1 MPLKLWPLIC
11 LIMLSCQTLMASD
24 AIKPALNLQ
33 TSKTTPKVERIG
45 LVLGGGGARGA
56 AHVGVLKVL
65 EREQVKIDF
74 IAGNSM
80 GAIVGGLYAAG
91 YKAKDVERILST
103 TNWEDIL
110 NDSPSRAIQPME
122 RKIDSFGLLDGVQ
135 LGIDANGLRLPR
147 GLIQGQKLL
156 MTFRRHLAP
165 VADIDDF
172 DKLAIPFRCVASNL
186 ANGQAVVFRKG
197 DLPFAIRASMSV
209 PAVFQPAK
217 DDQGRMLVDGMI
229 AANVPIEI
237 AREMGATRLIVVDVG
252 ESLLE
257 TKDINSP
264 ISVSN
269 QVLSILLN
277 RKTEEDLKTLTTRD
291 LLIRPELGATTSAD
305 FPLTPQIIAMGERAA
320 EQALEKIRQF
330 SSDDAGYAEFT
341 ESHKLPQVNAERI
354 AFLRVR
360 TDRSRTVG
368 NVEARLSPLLGVELN
383 PGEVESAI
391 QSIYGDGRYERIT
404 YKTERDSNGRLGIAI
419 LPVDK
424 GWGPNFLRFGLALD
438 DDFQGNNNYRLS
450 AELRL
455 TGRNKFGGE
464 WRNRIDLGKESGLRS
479 EFWQPYGSRS
489 QFYLRPS
496 LDARA
501 TLRRIGLTQAELDD
515 ALADPTLV
523 NAGRAAKAALGEFRQ
538 RSYAA
543 GLETGFDFSVN
554 QRLRAD
560 LTRERDDIRLQIG
573 TASPTLPVLSQSL
586 RFGLG
591 YLYDSLDDAAFPSG
605 GLRAEAGYRRY
616 FAALGGT
623 ASAQGV
629 RASIDYAHS
638 FGPHTLLAGARL
650 SRPLGDAN
658 GVLQI
663 YDSIG
668 GFAKLSGFSEDI
680 RYGQANALGRLVY
693 YRRFASADKLFDSPV
708 YIGATLERGNAWLDA
723 SDACLCDLL
732 TAGSVFFGADTFFG
746 PMYLGY
752 GRASSGDDAVYL
764 SFGSLAF
771 GRQR

>member
-1 MPLKLWPLIC
+1 MVMRIKFWTPLC
-11 LIMLSCQTLMASD
+11 FCMLSVSALADTLATQAAIAPTPQT
-24 AIKPALNLQ
+24 PA
-33 TSKTTPKVERIG
+33 KFERIG

-65 EREQVKIDF
+65 ERENVKIDF

-122 RKIDSFGLLDGVQ
+122 RKIDSFGLLDGIQ
-135 LGIDANGLRLPR
+135 LGIDANGLKLPR

-156 MTFRRHLAP
+156 MTFRRHLMP
-165 VADIDDF
+165 VADVDDF
-172 DKLAIPFRCVASNL
+172 DKLAIPFRCVASDL
-186 ANGQAVVFRKG
+186 SNGSAVVFKKG

-209 PAVFQPAK
+209 PAVFQPVK
-217 DDQGRMLVDGMI
+217 DDQGRMLVDGMV

-264 ISVSN
+264 ISVTN

-277 RKTEEDLKTLTTRD
+277 RKTEADLKTLSESD
-291 LLIRPELGATTSAD
+291 LLIRPELGATTAAD

-320 EQALEKIRQF
+320 EAALAKIRLF
-330 SSDDAGYAEFT
+330 SSDTATYAEFT
-341 ESHKLPQVNAERI
+341 ASHKLPTTKSERI
-354 AFLRVR
+354 AFLRV
-360 TDRSRTVG
+360 TTGRSRTVG
-368 NVEARLSPLLGVELN
+368 NVEAQLSPLLGRKLN
-383 PGEVESAI
+383 PKKIERAI
-391 QSIYGDGRYERIT
+391 QSVYGDGRYERIT

-455 TGRNKFGGE
+455 TGRNVHGGE
-464 WRNRIDLGKESGLRS
+464 WRNRVDLGKESGLRT

-489 QFYLRPS
+489 QFYVRPS
-496 LDARA
+496 LDART
-501 TLRRIGLTQAELDD
+501 TLRRIGLTQAEQGDT
-515 ALADPTLV
+515 ASAATLS
-523 NAGRAAKAALGEFRQ
+523 NATLGEFRQ

-543 GLETGFDFSVN
+543 GLETGFDFTVK

-560 LTRERDDIRLQIG
+560 LTRERDDLRLQIG
-573 TASPTLPVLSQSL
+573 TAASNLPVLSESL

-591 YLYDSLDDAAFPSG
+591 YLYDSLDDVAFPSG
-605 GLRAEAGYRRY
+605 GLRADVGYRRY
-616 FAALGGT
+616 FDAFGGT
-623 ASAQGV
+623 ASAQGIRTSV
-629 RASIDYAHS
+629 DYAHS
-638 FGPHTLLAGARL
+638 FGAHTLLLGARL
-650 SRPLGDAN
+650 SRPLGQAN

-680 RYGQANALGRLVY
+680 RYGQANALGRLIY
-693 YRRFASADKLFDSPV
+693 YRRFARADKLFDSPV

-723 SDACLCDLL
+723 KDACACDLL

>member
-11 LIMLSCQTLMASD
+11 LLMLSCQTLMASD
-24 AIKPALNLQ
+24 AALV
-33 TSKTTPKVERIG
+33 PKVERIG

-65 EREQVKIDF
+65 EREHVKIDF

-91 YKAKDVERILST
+91 YKAADVERILSS

-110 NDSPSRAIQPME
+110 NDLPSRAIQPME

-135 LGIDANGLRLPR
+135 LGIDTNGLRLPR

-165 VADIDDF
+165 VADVDDF
-172 DKLAIPFRCVASNL
+172 DKLSIPFRCVASDL

-209 PAVFQPAK
+209 PAVFQPVK
-217 DDQGRMLVDGMI
+217 DEQGRMLVDGMI
-229 AANVPIEI
+229 AANVPIEM

-252 ESLLE
+252 ESLLA
-257 TKDINSP
+257 TKEINSP

-277 RKTEEDLKTLTTRD
+277 RKTQEDLKTLTTRD
-291 LLIRPELGATTSAD
+291 LLIRPELGTTTSAD

-320 EQALEKIRQF
+320 EQALAKIRQF

-341 ESHKLPQVNAERI
+341 KSHQVPQVNAERI

-360 TDRSRTVG
+360 TDRSRTSG
-368 NVEARLSPLLGVELN
+368 NVEAQLSPLLGAELN
-383 PGEVESAI
+383 PEKVESAI
-391 QSIYGDGRYERIT
+391 QSVYGDGRYERIT
-404 YKTERDSNGRLGIAI
+404 YKTERDSSGRLGLAI

-464 WRNRIDLGKESGLRS
+464 WRNRTDLGKESGLRS

-515 ALADPTLV
+515 ASSDPT
-523 NAGRAAKAALGEFRQ
+523 LGEFRQ

-543 GLETGFDFSVN
+543 GLEAGFDFSVN

-623 ASAQGV
+623 ASAQGI
-629 RASIDYAHS
+629 RASVDYAHS

-650 SRPLGDAN
+650 SRPLGGAN

-708 YIGATLERGNAWLDA
+708 YIGATLERGNAWLNA
-723 SDACLCDLL
+723 SDACFCDLL

>member
-1 MPLKLWPLIC
+1 MKMKFWAF
-11 LIMLSCQTLMASD
+11 ASVFMFS
-24 AIKPALNLQ
+24 ALAWAAESTQ
-33 TSKTTPKVERIG
+33 SESISIAPKTAANVERIG

-65 EREQVKIDF
+65 ERENVKIDF

-110 NDSPSRAIQPME
+110 NDSPSRALQPME

-135 LGIDANGLRLPR
+135 LGIDANGLKLPR

-156 MTFRRHLAP
+156 MTFRRHLMP
-165 VADIDDF
+165 VADVDDF
-172 DKLAIPFRCVASNL
+172 DKLAIPFRCVASDL
-186 ANGQAVVFRKG
+186 SNGHAVVFKKG

-209 PAVFQPAK
+209 PAVFQPVK
-217 DDQGRMLVDGMI
+217 DDRGRMLVDGMV

-264 ISVSN
+264 ISVTN

-277 RKTEEDLKTLTTRD
+277 RKTEADLETLTARD
-291 LLIRPELGATTSAD
+291 LLIRPELGATTAAD

-320 EQALEKIRQF
+320 EAALAKIRLF
-330 SSDDAGYAEFT
+330 SSDNATYARFAAQ
-341 ESHKLPQVNAERI
+341 HQLPKSSVEHI
-354 AFLRVR
+354 AFLRVN
-360 TDRSRTVG
+360 TGRSRTVG
-368 NVEARLSPLLGVELN
+368 NVEAQLSPLLGKKMNPKKVER
-383 PGEVESAI
+383 AI
-391 QSIYGDGRYERIT
+391 QSVYGDGRYERIS

-455 TGRNKFGGE
+455 TGRNKYGGE

-489 QFYLRPS
+489 QFYVRPS
-496 LDARA
+496 LDART
-501 TLRRIGLTQAELDD
+501 TLRRIGLTQAEQGDT
-515 ALADPTLV
+515 LADPT
-523 NAGRAAKAALGEFRQ
+523 LGEFRQ

-543 GLETGFDFSVN
+543 GLETGFDFTVK

-560 LTRERDDIRLQIG
+560 LTRERDDLRLQIG
-573 TASPTLPVLSQSL
+573 STSANLPILSESL

-591 YLYDSLDDAAFPSG
+591 YLYDSLDDVAFPSR

-616 FAALGGT
+616 FDAFGGK

-650 SRPLGDAN
+650 SRPLGGAN

-680 RYGQANALGRLVY
+680 RYGQANALGRLIY

-723 SDACLCDLL
+723 RDACVCDLL

>member
-1 MPLKLWPLIC
+1 MQLKLCTLVC
-11 LIMLSCQTLMASD
+11 LTMLSFQSLLAADSN
-24 AIKPALNLQ
+24 AAAPNLLIARP
-33 TSKTTPKVERIG
+33 SAKVERIG

-65 EREQVKIDF
+65 ERENVKIDF

-110 NDSPSRAIQPME
+110 NDSPNRLVQPME

-135 LGIDANGLRLPR
+135 LGIDTNGIKLPR

-156 MTFRRHLAP
+156 MTFRRHLMP
-165 VADIDDF
+165 VADVDDF
-172 DKLAIPFRCVASNL
+172 DKLAIPFRCVASDL
-186 ANGQAVVFRKG
+186 SNGQAVVFRKG

-209 PAVFQPAK
+209 PAVFQPVK

-277 RKTEEDLKTLTTRD
+277 RKTQADLETLTEQD
-291 LLIRPELGATTSAD
+291 LLIRPELGTTTAAD

-320 EQALEKIRQF
+320 EQALAKIRLF
-330 SSDDAGYAEFT
+330 SSDTATYAEFT
-341 ESHKLPQVNAERI
+341 ASHKLPAVKTERI
-354 AFLRVR
+354 AFLRVQ
-360 TDRSRTVG
+360 TGRSRTVG
-368 NVEARLSPLLGVELN
+368 NVEAQLSPLLGKKLN
-383 PGEVESAI
+383 PAKVERAI
-391 QSIYGDGRYERIT
+391 QAVYGDGRYERIS
-404 YKTERDSNGRLGIAI
+404 YKTERDSSGRLGIEI

-424 GWGPNFLRFGLALD
+424 GWGPNYLRFGLALD

-464 WRNRIDLGKESGLRS
+464 WRSRVDFGKESGLRT

-489 QFYLRPS
+489 QFYIRPS

-501 TLRRIGLTQAELDD
+501 TLRRIGLTQAEQGDEVS
-515 ALADPTLV
+515 DPT
-523 NAGRAAKAALGEFRQ
+523 LGEFRQ

-543 GLETGFDFSVN
+543 GLETGFDFTVN

-560 LTRERDDIRLQIG
+560 LTWERDDIRLQIG
-573 TASPTLPVLSQSL
+573 TVSSNLPVLSESL

-591 YLYDSLDDAAFPSG
+591 YLYDSLDDAAFPSE

-616 FAALGGT
+616 FDAFGGT
-623 ASAQGV
+623 ASAQGI
-629 RASIDYAHS
+629 RASVDYAYS

-650 SRPLGDAN
+650 NRPLGNAN
-658 GVLQI
+658 GVLQL

-680 RYGQANALGRLVY
+680 RYGQANALGRLIY

-708 YIGATLERGNAWLDA
+708 YIGATLERGNAWLAA
-723 SDACLCDLL
+723 SDACVCDLL

>member
-1 MPLKLWPLIC
+1 MRMKLWTLIC
-11 LIMLSCQTLMASD
+11 LIVLSARALAAAESTVPASVLPTSNT
-24 AIKPALNLQ
+24 PA
-33 TSKTTPKVERIG
+33 KIERIG

-65 EREQVKIDF
+65 ERENVTIDF

-91 YKAKDVERILST
+91 YKAKDVERILSS

-110 NDSPSRAIQPME
+110 NDSPSRSLQPME

-135 LGIDANGLRLPR
+135 LGIDANGLKLPR

-156 MTFRRHLAP
+156 MTFRRHLLP
-165 VADIDDF
+165 VADVDDF
-172 DKLAIPFRCVASNL
+172 DKLSIPFRCVASDL
-186 ANGQAVVFRKG
+186 SNGQAVVFSKG
-197 DLPFAIRASMSV
+197 DLAFAIRASMSV
-209 PAVFQPAK
+209 PAVFQPVK
-217 DDQGRMLVDGMI
+217 DDHGRMLVDGMV

-237 AREMGATRLIVVDVG
+237 ARKMGATRLIVVDVG

-264 ISVSN
+264 ISVTN

-277 RKTEEDLKTLTTRD
+277 RKTEADLKTLTSTD
-291 LLIRPELGATTSAD
+291 LLIRPQLGTTSAAD

-320 EQALEKIRQF
+320 EEALAEIRLF
-330 SSDDAGYAEFT
+330 SSDPLRYAEFT
-341 ESHKLPQVNAERI
+341 ASHQLPSSGPERI
-354 AFLRVR
+354 AFLRVN
-360 TDRSRTVG
+360 TGRSRTVG
-368 NVEARLSPLLGVELN
+368 NVEAQLSPLLGTKLN
-383 PGEVESAI
+383 PKKIERAI
-391 QSIYGDGRYERIT
+391 QSVYGDGRYERIT
-404 YKTERDSNGRLGIAI
+404 YKTERDSNGRLGIAF

-455 TGRNKFGGE
+455 TGRNVHGGE
-464 WRNRIDLGKESGLRS
+464 WRNRVDLGKESGLRS

-489 QFYLRPS
+489 QFYVRPS
-496 LDARA
+496 LDART
-501 TLRRIGLTQAELDD
+501 TLRRIGLTQAEQGD
-515 ALADPTLV
+515 ASSAPT
-523 NAGRAAKAALGEFRQ
+523 LGEFRQ

-543 GLETGFDFSVN
+543 GLETGFDFTVN

-560 LTRERDDIRLQIG
+560 LTRERDDLRLQIG
-573 TASPTLPVLSQSL
+573 TAASNLPVLSNSM

-591 YLYDSLDDAAFPSG
+591 YLYDSLDDVAFPSG
-605 GLRAEAGYRRY
+605 GMRAELGYRRY
-616 FAALGGT
+616 FDGFGGAA
-623 ASAQGV
+623 AAQGI
-629 RASIDYAHS
+629 RASVDYARS
-638 FGPHTLLAGARL
+638 FGAHTLLAGARL
-650 SRPLGDAN
+650 SRPLGGAN

-668 GFAKLSGFSEDI
+668 GFAKLSGFSEDV
-680 RYGQANALGRLVY
+680 RYGQANALGRLIY
-693 YRRFASADKLFDSPV
+693 YRRFARADKLFDSPV

-723 SDACLCDLL
+723 EDACACDLL

>member
-1 MPLKLWPLIC
+1 
-11 LIMLSCQTLMASD
+11 
-24 AIKPALNLQ
+24 
-33 TSKTTPKVERIG
+33 
-45 LVLGGGGARGA
+45 
-56 AHVGVLKVL
+56 
-65 EREQVKIDF
+65 
-74 IAGNSM
+74 
-80 GAIVGGLYAAG
+80 
-91 YKAKDVERILST
+91 
-103 TNWEDIL
+103 
-110 NDSPSRAIQPME
+110 
-122 RKIDSFGLLDGVQ
+122 
-135 LGIDANGLRLPR
+135 
-147 GLIQGQKLL
+147 
-156 MTFRRHLAP
+156 MTFRRHLMP
-165 VADIDDF
+165 VADVDDF
-172 DKLAIPFRCVASNL
+172 DKLAIPFRCVASDL
-186 ANGQAVVFRKG
+186 ANGQAVVFSKG

-209 PAVFQPAK
+209 PAVFQPVK
-217 DDQGRMLVDGMI
+217 DDQGRMLVDGMV

-252 ESLLE
+252 ESLAE

-264 ISVSN
+264 ISVTN

-277 RKTEEDLKTLTTRD
+277 RKTQADLETLTERD
-291 LLIRPELGATTSAD
+291 LLIRPELGATTAAD

-320 EQALEKIRQF
+320 EQALAKIRLF
-330 SSDDAGYAEFT
+330 SSDNDTYTEFT
-341 ESHKLPQVNAERI
+341 ASHKLPVSSSERI

-360 TDRSRTVG
+360 TGRSRTVG
-368 NVEARLSPLLGVELN
+368 NVEAQLSPLLGSKLE
-383 PGEVESAI
+383 PEKVESAI
-391 QSIYGDGRYERIT
+391 QSVYGDGRYERIT

-455 TGRNKFGGE
+455 TGRNIHGGE

-515 ALADPTLV
+515 ELSDPT
-523 NAGRAAKAALGEFRQ
+523 LGEFRQ

-543 GLETGFDFSVN
+543 GLETGFDFTAN

-573 TASPTLPVLSQSL
+573 TASSNLPVLSESL

-591 YLYDSLDDAAFPSG
+591 YLYDSLDDVAFPSG
-605 GLRAEAGYRRY
+605 GLRADVGYRRY
-616 FAALGGT
+616 FDAFGGT
-623 ASAQGV
+623 ASAQGI
-629 RASIDYAHS
+629 RTSIDYAHS

-650 SRPLGDAN
+650 SRPLGGAN

-680 RYGQANALGRLVY
+680 RYGQANALGRLIY
-693 YRRFASADKLFDSPV
+693 YRRFARADKLFDSPV

-723 SDACLCDLL
+723 SDACACDLL
-732 TAGSVFFGADTFFG
+732 TAGSIFFGADTFFG

-771 GRQR
+771 SRQR

>member
-1 MPLKLWPLIC
+1 MQMKLWTLIC
-11 LIMLSCQTLMASD
+11 LTVLSFSSLKAAD
-24 AIKPALNLQ
+24 ATAPALISL
-33 TSKTTPKVERIG
+33 TPKAPAKIEHIG

-65 EREQVKIDF
+65 EREHVKIDF

-91 YKAKDVERILST
+91 YKAKDVERILSS

-110 NDSPSRAIQPME
+110 NDSPNREIQPME

-135 LGIDANGLRLPR
+135 LGIDANGLKLPR

-156 MTFRRHLAP
+156 MTFRRHLMP
-165 VADIDDF
+165 VADVDDF
-172 DKLAIPFRCVASNL
+172 DKLAIPFRCVASDL
-186 ANGQAVVFRKG
+186 ANGEAVVFSKG

-209 PAVFQPAK
+209 PAVFQPVK
-217 DDQGRMLVDGMI
+217 DEQGRMLVDGMV

-252 ESLLE
+252 ESLAE

-264 ISVSN
+264 ISVTN
-269 QVLSILLN
+269 QVLAILLN
-277 RKTEEDLKTLTTRD
+277 RKTQTDLKTLTSRD
-291 LLIRPELGATTSAD
+291 LLIRPELGTTTAAD

-320 EQALEKIRQF
+320 EQALAKIRLF
-330 SSDDAGYAEFT
+330 SSDADTYAKFT
-341 ESHKLPQVNAERI
+341 ASHQLPLSSNERI

-360 TDRSRTVG
+360 TGRSRTVG
-368 NVEARLSPLLGVELN
+368 NVEAQLSPLLGSSLQPEKL
-383 PGEVESAI
+383 ESAI
-391 QSIYGDGRYERIT
+391 QSVYGDGRYERIT

-438 DDFQGNNNYRLS
+438 DDFQGHNNYRLS

-455 TGRNKFGGE
+455 TGRNIHGGE

-489 QFYLRPS
+489 QFYVRPS

-501 TLRRIGLTQAELDD
+501 TLRRIGLTRAEQDD
-515 ALADPTLV
+515 ELSDPT
-523 NAGRAAKAALGEFRQ
+523 LGEFRQ

-543 GLETGFDFSVN
+543 GLETGFDFTVN

-573 TASPTLPVLSQSL
+573 TASSNLPVLSESL

-591 YLYDSLDDAAFPSG
+591 YLYDSLNDVAFPSG
-605 GLRAEAGYRRY
+605 GLRADVGYRRY
-616 FAALGGT
+616 FDAFGGN

-629 RASIDYAHS
+629 RASVDYAHS
-638 FGPHTLLAGARL
+638 FGPHTLLAGARF
-650 SRPLGDAN
+650 SRPLGGAN

-663 YDSIG
+663 YDSLG

-680 RYGQANALGRLVY
+680 RYGQANALGRLIY
-693 YRRFASADKLFDSPV
+693 YRRFARADKLFDSPV
-708 YIGATLERGNAWLDA
+708 YIGATLERGNAWLNA
-723 SDACLCDLL
+723 GDACFCDLL
-732 TAGSVFFGADTFFG
+732 TAGSIFFGADTFFG

-771 GRQR
+771 SRQR

>member
-1 MPLKLWPLIC
+1 MQLKLWKVKLWALLC
-11 LIMLSCQTLMASD
+11 LTMLSAQTLVAADAAQPSLISD
-24 AIKPALNLQ
+24 
-33 TSKTTPKVERIG
+33 TSPDISKAAAKVERIG

-65 EREQVKIDF
+65 ERENVKIDF

-91 YKAKDVERILST
+91 YKASEVERILST

-110 NDSPSRAIQPME
+110 NDSPTRAIQPME

-135 LGIDANGLRLPR
+135 LGIDTNGLRLPR

-156 MTFRRHLAP
+156 MTFRRHLMP
-165 VADIDDF
+165 VADVDDF

-186 ANGQAVVFRKG
+186 ANGQAVIFRKG

-209 PAVFQPAK
+209 PAVFQPVK
-217 DDQGRMLVDGMI
+217 DDQGRMLVDGMV

-277 RKTEEDLKTLTTRD
+277 RKTEQDLKTLTAQD
-291 LLIRPELGATTSAD
+291 LLIRPELGATTAAD

-320 EQALEKIRQF
+320 EQALAKIRLF
-330 SSDDAGYAEFT
+330 SSDSASYAKFT
-341 ESHKLPQVNAERI
+341 ESHKLPQVSAERI

-360 TDRSRTVG
+360 TGRSRTVG
-368 NVEARLSPLLGVELN
+368 NVEAQLSPLLGAELN
-383 PGEVESAI
+383 PEKVESAI
-391 QSIYGDGRYERIT
+391 QSVYGDGRYERIT
-404 YKTERDSNGRLGIAI
+404 YKTERDSSGRLGIAI

-464 WRNRIDLGKESGLRS
+464 WRNRVDLGKESGLRT

-496 LDARA
+496 LDVRA
-501 TLRRIGLTQAELDD
+501 TLRRIGLTQAEQEDGLS
-515 ALADPTLV
+515 DPT
-523 NAGRAAKAALGEFRQ
+523 LGEFRQ

-543 GLETGFDFSVN
+543 GLETGFDFTVN

-560 LTRERDDIRLQIG
+560 LTRERDDIRLQVG
-573 TASPTLPVLSQSL
+573 TASTNLPVLSQSL

-605 GLRAEAGYRRY
+605 GLRADAGYRRY
-616 FAALGGT
+616 FNAFGGT
-623 ASAQGV
+623 ASAQSM
-629 RASIDYAHS
+629 RASVDYAYS

-650 SRPLGDAN
+650 NRPLGSAN

-668 GFAKLSGFSEDI
+668 GFAKLSGFSEDV

-708 YIGATLERGNAWLDA
+708 YIGATLERGNAWLEA
-723 SDACLCDLL
+723 SDACVCDLL
-732 TAGSVFFGADTFFG
+732 TAGSIFFGADTFFG

-771 GRQR
+771 GRKR